1 MPLSELNQISVWSAT
16 PNFRNPA
23 RSVPIERSM
32 AVISANRCRIFGSGT
47 SSYSATSFGRPTKG
61 PCGEPYQITTKNGF
75 FMESTPGKPQGIRAN
90 DLRRSRMADAALP
103 AVGPASGLS
112 AGVSRLARS
121 VSQNADFL
129 PPARE
134 IFPDSF
140 GLSVSMIHP
149 LAYHLAVGL
158 RDDRLTDLEQDLE
171 RQGPGGISEW

>member
-1 MPLSELNQISVWSAT
+1 
-16 PNFRNPA
+16 
-23 RSVPIERSM
+23 
-32 AVISANRCRIFGSGT
+32 
-47 SSYSATSFGRPTKG
+47 
-61 PCGEPYQITTKNGF
+61 
-75 FMESTPGKPQGIRAN
+75 
-90 DLRRSRMADAALP
+90 MADAALP

-134 IFPDSF
+134 IFLDSF